1 MKRFAKHALSLVLLV
16 SFVAVPTLALA
27 STAGRV
33 DMKDLG
39 VNEIDSNLKLGRKDP
54 ITTATSLINT
64 AMIFLGIIAVA
75 IIIMAGFKWM
85 TAGGSE
91 EKVGEAKKLMSSG
104 VIGLI
109 IILAA
114 WGIARFIL
122 EKAIDVTK

>member
-1 MKRFAKHALSLVLLV
+1 MKKFAVHLLSLVLLV
-16 SFVAVPTLALA
+16 SFVAVPTLTLA
-27 STAGRV
+27 SGRL
-33 DMKDLG
+33 DMKDIG

-91 EKVGEAKKLMSSG
+91 EKVNEAKKLMSSG

-114 WGIARFIL
+114 WGIARFII
-122 EKAIDVTK
+122 EKALEVTN

>member
-1 MKRFAKHALSLVLLV
+1 MKKFAVHLLSLVLLV
-16 SFVAVPTLALA
+16 SFVAVPTLTLA
-27 STAGRV
+27 SGRL
-33 DMKDLG
+33 DMKDIG
-39 VNEIDSNLKLGRKDP
+39 VNEIDANLKLGRKDP

-91 EKVGEAKKLMSSG
+91 EKVNEAKKLMSSG

-114 WGIARFIL
+114 WGIARFII
-122 EKAIDVTK
+122 EKALEVTN